1 MPHTFKEIFGEGIG
15 YTVDD
20 DSIDSAFVNCCDLDV
35 KNRTLSISLQS
46 NNYISEETLY
56 TVKKAI
62 TKGLGL
68 NRLDLSISFSK
79 ECFCLDACKDIVARI
94 RRKSAMLNGFFNKA
108 DFSLDN
114 HVLTIELKFGGLDAL
129 KDFDF
134 EKRFSDMA
142 RK

>member
-35 KNRTLSISLQS
+35 KNRTLNISLQS

-68 NRLDLSISFSK
+68 NK
-79 ECFCLDACKDIVARI
+79 AKI
-94 RRKSAMLNGFFNKA
+94 RNAQRFFKQ
-108 DFSLDN
+108 
-114 HVLTIELKFGGLDAL
+114 G
-129 KDFDF
+129 
-134 EKRFSDMA
+134 RFLF
-142 RK
+142 RQ